1 MFIIII
7 SAPVV
12 LWIYACGADCP
23 ADLSQAFIHGASVR
37 RPFLASSRIES
48 ARAFAVSFW
57 VVAAFRVRAIGKYW
71 ITALCNVLMC
81 ILRQCYWNLRE
92 LNSDS
97 EYMYI
102 SNWILSTHRTNMPIT
117 LAGVMTLILM
127 ANVVCEC
134 VCPCRDNIFFVGLST
149 SLGVP
154 RVEDSSSSTQA
165 LPRTSTKHRQW
176 RWIIMMFF
184 PLHFQRLSGFRGRKQ
199 YRRACVCLQSAYMSV
214 SFHLAYV
221 QTRPWY
227 NTSSLAGNIVTWRAD
242 GITFFL
248 FFLFF
253 VLGVWQ
259 YHAGSIYACRA
270 CYLFVFHCR
279 EVAGETILQAELS
292 RRAAR
297 GPHNARHHQ
306 WNSARGSLWWQPKD
320 TTTAYWLRINWW
332 LTRHA
337 CRG

>member
-127 ANVVCEC
+127 ANVGCEC
-134 VCPCRDNIFFVGLST
+134 VCPCRDNIFFCWS
-149 SLGVP
+149 
-154 RVEDSSSSTQA
+154 QH
-165 LPRTSTKHRQW
+165 LPWCTTRRGFVVVRHCLEHR
-176 RWIIMMFF
+176 R
-184 PLHFQRLSGFRGRKQ
+184 
-199 YRRACVCLQSAYMSV
+199 
-214 SFHLAYV
+214 
-221 QTRPWY
+221 
-227 NTSSLAGNIVTWRAD
+227 NID
-242 GITFFL
+242 NDD
-248 FFLFF
+248 
-253 VLGVWQ
+253 
-259 YHAGSIYACRA
+259 
-270 CYLFVFHCR
+270 
-279 EVAGETILQAELS
+279 E
-292 RRAAR
+292 
-297 GPHNARHHQ
+297 
-306 WNSARGSLWWQPKD
+306 
-320 TTTAYWLRINWW
+320 
-332 LTRHA
+332 
-337 CRG
+337 